1 MAAIYCHFTAKPIH
15 LELRGRDRG
24 VFLTLNW
31 HLSHR
36 MAIKCAFKGSWVSDP
51 FGPDMISARSL
62 LAELSLSPHGRLKS
76 KLVLQILNRELI
88 YFGLCLRKSE

>member
-1 MAAIYCHFTAKPIH
+1 MAAVYSHFTAKPIH

-24 VFLTLNW
+24 VFWTLNL

-36 MAIKCAFKGSWVSDP
+36 MAIKRVSAL

-62 LAELSLSPHGRLKS
+62 LAELSLSHGRLQN
-76 KLVLQILNRELI
+76 KLSLVFQILNRVLI
-88 YFGLCLRKSE
+88 YFGLCLNKE